1 MKQIKPAS
9 IARIHTH
16 ECFTFLMDVLN
27 FLQLIPEEGK
37 TDKLL
42 QAINQK
48 TKCVVQ
54 MTLTTCDDELCK
66 KIEPHVSTTKERLE
80 ALKVLHQAVIPT
92 VVWLCPILPF
102 INDTEANIAGSCAV
116 AAKSACMA

>member
-42 QAINQK
+42 QAINQLDE
-48 TKCVVQ
+48 TFQ
-54 MTLTTCDDELCK
+54 AFDDELTCVCRGFDRTSGPGDK
-66 KIEPHVSTTKERLE
+66 SSRPKSPVYHPRAKRCRAGEPRGAKRD
-80 ALKVLHQAVIPT
+80 LHHYRP
-92 VVWLCPILPF
+92 
-102 INDTEANIAGSCAV
+102 
-116 AAKSACMA
+116 